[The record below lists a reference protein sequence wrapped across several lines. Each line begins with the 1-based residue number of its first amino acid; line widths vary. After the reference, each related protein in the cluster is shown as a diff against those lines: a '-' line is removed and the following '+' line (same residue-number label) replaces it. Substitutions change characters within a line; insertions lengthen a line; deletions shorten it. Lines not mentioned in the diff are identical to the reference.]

1 LAFPPIRQFRGY
13 LLANCLSSQF
23 CRCRL
28 LSSGIPLPLCLRIAA
43 SLLIVNL
50 NKRLVKQGFTVDFE
64 CWHRDCYNS
73 TRRTKVAAGKA
84 RDKRERSVMA
94 ISFDNALGVHEQAL
108 KLRVRRAEVL
118 SSNLANA
125 DTPGYKARDFDF
137 QKALASQMSGNGGFS
152 MKTTRSGHMG
162 ANSSAGTFE
171 MQYRLPTQ
179 PSIDGNT
186 VEEQVEQAEFT
197 KNALDFQASF
207 TFLNSRFTGLK
218 KALKGE

>member
-1 LAFPPIRQFRGY
+1 
-13 LLANCLSSQF
+13 
-23 CRCRL
+23 
-28 LSSGIPLPLCLRIAA
+28 
-43 SLLIVNL
+43 
-50 NKRLVKQGFTVDFE
+50 
-64 CWHRDCYNS
+64 
-73 TRRTKVAAGKA
+73 
-84 RDKRERSVMA
+84 MA
-94 ISFDNALGVHEQAL
+94 ISFDNALGIHEQAL

-137 QKALASQMSGNGGFS
+137 QQALAQQMGGQSGVA
-152 MKTTRSGHMG
+152 MKTTHAGHIG
-162 ANSSAGTFE
+162 AAGMDAAVN

-197 KNALDFQASF
+197 QNSLEFQAAF

-218 KALKGE
+218 KALTGE